1 MSKRDILAYTKSLVR
16 AGVMERPLWMAA
28 VERCVAAAAC
38 RLLLAAVAPCAAR
51 QFRIACCCLVC
62 HSRCSS

>member
-28 VERCVAAAAC
+28 VERCAAC
-38 RLLLAAVAPCAAR
+38 RRSLVAAWLHTVELVSALWSVGKLA
-51 QFRIACCCLVC
+51 
-62 HSRCSS
+62 SSAQ